1 MKTEQD
7 KDFIKFL
14 YDKMISNNS
23 NKITIKMING
33 TVSLNVFSEDK
44 VLYEDIEDKYKKNI
58 LSSLLKVENLKN
70 FLITKEFE
78 KSELVFF
85 YHNKDIFDYV
95 EYNKRFN
102 GNEFNPLVENIV
114 PKLIKFNI
122 YYASSEVEN
131 SLILKIK
138 KEKSLCD
145 M

>member
-70 FLITKEFE
+70 FLITKEFK

-122 YYASSEVEN
+122 YYVSSEVEN

-138 KEKSLCD
+138 KENSLCD